1 MELTNEA
8 PQFTAGK
15 NIALKTPTHEF
26 EKTVSFYRDV
36 LKLPVLGEEGESIF
50 FEFGDKQLWVDNI
63 PHLSQAEIWLEIRC
77 DDIPAAEAYLEKMGV
92 MRRDEIEPLPEGFD
106 GFWVSSSSGI
116 IHLISS

>member
-36 LKLPVLGEEGESIF
+36 LKLPVLGEEGEA
-50 FEFGDKQLWVDNI
+50 GG
-63 PHLSQAEIWLEIRC
+63 AEHA
-77 DDIPAAEAYLEKMGV
+77 P
-92 MRRDEIEPLPEGFD
+92 
-106 GFWVSSSSGI
+106 
-116 IHLISS
+116 